1 MKKFLVIV
9 IITFFGFFSATA
21 QTEIPSAKN
30 VEVAVINNNLTISW
44 ESNNTQHVN
53 WKLEASI
60 DNENFKAIGWV
71 LGAMPGKA
79 NAFAFKQATNKLTN
93 KFKYYRVVAV
103 EHTGNGW
110 AGTSVQITK

>member
-9 IITFFGFFSATA
+9 IISLFGFFSAKA
-21 QTEIPSAKN
+21 QTEIPTAEN
-30 VEVAVINNNLTISW
+30 VAVAVNNNNLIISW
-44 ESNNTQHVN
+44 ESNNAPDVN
-53 WKLEASI
+53 WKLEASM

-79 NAFAFKQATNKLTN
+79 NTFLFKQATNKLTN

>member
-9 IITFFGFFSATA
+9 IISFFGFFSATA
-21 QTEIPSAKN
+21 QTEIPTAEN
-30 VEVAVINNNLTISW
+30 VAVSINNNNLTISW
-44 ESNNTQHVN
+44 VSNNAPDVN
-53 WKLEASI
+53 WKLEASM

-71 LGAMPGKA
+71 LGGMPGKA
-79 NAFAFKQATNKLTN
+79 NAFLFKQATNKLSN

-103 EHTGNGW
+103 EQAGIGW